1 MNECIV
7 CSGAKH
13 YDIMSSISIESKF
26 FKCGEI
32 LVRLKDSV
40 REKNVTIIQGFE
52 LPNTHFMELLLT
64 IDACKRAGCNKVIV
78 ILPLLPYSRQDR
90 RHISGVP
97 ISAKVVCDMLK
108 ASNIN
113 RLITF
118 DLHANQIAGF
128 LPNNIQFDHIQMSA
142 FWSFHLNRLCGDM
155 SDWCFCAPDTGA
167 TKRTNGLATM
177 CGSHDVCFIN
187 KVRDSDGDIKHMDVV
202 GDVKDKYVIL
212 PDDMIDSGGTMVK
225 AADLL
230 KQNGAKD
237 VKILATHG
245 IFSSPA
251 YQVLKD
257 FEVLVTNTCNILDID
272 AYNTIKPHCITVIDI
287 KNFLMEILHRI
298 DNNMM
303 MGPII
308 SDWKE

>member
-1 MNECIV
+1 MSECII

-13 YDIMSSISIESKF
+13 YNIIPDISIESKF
-26 FKCGEI
+26 FECGEI
-32 LVRLKDSV
+32 LPQLKDSV

-64 IDACKRAGCNKVIV
+64 IDACKRAGCNKVTV

-90 RHISGVP
+90 KHISGVP
-97 ISAKVVCDMLK
+97 ISAKVICDMLK

-142 FWSFHLNRLCGDM
+142 FWSFHLNKRCGDM
-155 SDWCFCAPDTGA
+155 SKWCFCAPDTGA

-177 CGSHDVCFIN
+177 CGSHDMCFIN
-187 KVRDSDGDIKHMDVV
+187 KVRSDNGTIDHMSVV
-202 GDVKDKYVIL
+202 GDVNGKKVIL

-225 AADLL
+225 AADIL
-230 KQNGAKD
+230 KQNGAID

-257 FEVLVTNTCNILDID
+257 YEVLVTNTCYIKDTDKHDTIRPSNI
-272 AYNTIKPHCITVIDI
+272 TIINVR
-287 KNFLMEILHRI
+287 NFLMEILHRI
-298 DNNMM
+298 NHNMM
-303 MGPII
+303 MGSII
-308 SDWKE
+308 NSWME